1 MRRSCL
7 SAIVLA
13 AGLAVSASTALAA
26 PLAPVFTYQ
35 GEIQRAGAPYT
46 GTADVRF
53 TLFDDAVAG
62 AQVGATQTVNNV
74 NVSNGVFTVNLDF
87 GGAAWATGEARYMLI
102 EVRTPS
108 GGGAF
113 TALSPRQPVTA
124 TPYAINALSGA
135 APFLVKPQGSSA
147 QVLIAPN
154 SFNQVQQFNSAG
166 ANVGGLGL
174 NGTGSLLRMQNGTG
188 SSTVLAGTSGDESGF
203 IEQYT
208 DTGAM
213 AILFEAESPAYGQ
226 AGYMRLA
233 GTATG
238 TSGGVI
244 EVTDNDFVTTLVAKG
259 GTSGQGATFSLFDPT
274 DGTESLR
281 MFGETAV
288 PGGSIYTFDENGS
301 TEWVLEPDFSGNGA
315 FMLLNNPDGG
325 VLYMESDLAGDP
337 AISLFGSASSFFVG
351 GASTGNDAVQLT
363 GNAVSSAEMLNEPG
377 IANVQGGFIA
387 IPTSPSSVMS
397 RSITVPAAGFVVAL
411 LDGDTGASH
420 VAGSG
425 NSSVSW
431 YIDDVAGGT
440 GSGEDD
446 MLWFLPSASP
456 TGTYDF
462 ATSSH
467 AVFAVPGP
475 GTYTYHVNMDRSAN
489 LVTAFLFDGQ
499 FTLMYFPTAYGTT
512 DPSLTGP
519 TMRGTPTGNSG
530 MAIRGPQTP
539 AEIAAERAQSQGSN
553 MARVQAEMA
562 AMRAEMAELRAM
574 MANNPNIKAMNAKD
588 APKAT
593 KAPAGAPESNSVPV
607 ADAGEVD
614 APAGGQ

>member
-26 PLAPVFTYQ
+26 PLAPAFTYQ
-35 GEIQRAGAPYT
+35 GEIQRAGSPYS

-74 NVSNGVFTVNLDF
+74 SVSNGVFTVNLDF
-87 GGAAWATGEARYMLI
+87 GGAAWATGEARYMRI

-108 GGGAF
+108 GAGAF

-135 APFLVKPQGSSA
+135 APFLVKPEGSPA
-147 QVLIAPN
+147 QVLISPGAGT
-154 SFNQVQQFNSAG
+154 QVQQFNSAG
-166 ANVGGLGL
+166 TSVGGLGI
-174 NGTGSLLRMQNGTG
+174 NGLGSILRTQNGAGGTA
-188 SSTVLAGTSGDESGF
+188 VLAGTSVDDSGF

-213 AILFEAESPAYGQ
+213 AILFEAESFDYGQ

-233 GTATG
+233 GTPTG

-244 EVTDNDFVTTLVAKG
+244 QVTDNDFITTFLAKG
-259 GTSGQGATFSLFDPT
+259 GASGSGASVSLFDPT
-274 DGTESLR
+274 DGAEVLR

-288 PGGSIYTFDENGS
+288 PGGSIYTYDENGDI
-301 TEWVLEPDFSGNGA
+301 EWVLEPDFSGDGA
-315 FMLLNNPDGG
+315 FMQFAGANGA
-325 VLYMESDLAGDP
+325 LYMESSAGDSP
-337 AISLFGSASSFFVG
+337 ALNMFGTGSSFSMSSANVG
-351 GASTGNDAVQLT
+351 DSAVQMSGDAVNSL
-363 GNAVSSAEMLNEPG
+363 EMLNEPG
-377 IANVQGGFIA
+377 IANGQAGFIA
-387 IPTSPSSVMS
+387 LTTANTSVMS
-397 RSITVPAAGFVVAL
+397 RSITVPAAGFVVAIF
-411 LDGDTGASH
+411 DGDTGADH
-420 VAGSG
+420 VAGAG
-425 NSSVSW
+425 SSLVAW
-431 YIDDVAGGT
+431 IIDDVAGGF

-446 MLWFLPSASP
+446 MLWYQPSGLP

-467 AVFAVPGP
+467 AVFAVPAA
-475 GTYTYHVNMDRSAN
+475 GTYTYHVNMYRSTNPAS
-489 LVTAFLFDGQ
+489 AFLYDGQ

-519 TMRGTPTGNSG
+519 TMRGTPTGNTG
-530 MAIRGPQTP
+530 VPIRGPQTP

-574 MANNPNIKAMNAKD
+574 MASNPNVKAKAGSDAAK
-588 APKAT
+588 ARQ
-593 KAPAGAPESNSVPV
+593 APAAVEESNMVPV

>member
-154 SFNQVQQFNSAG
+154 SVTQIQQFNFTG
-166 ANVGGLGL
+166 TPVGGLGI
-174 NGTGSLLRMQNGTG
+174 NGSGSILRTQNGSG
-188 SSTVLAGTSGDESGF
+188 VPTVLAGTSADESGF

-208 DTGAM
+208 DTGSM
-213 AILFEAESPAYGQ
+213 AILFEAESPEYGQ

-233 GTATG
+233 GTAAG
-238 TSGGVI
+238 VSGGVI
-244 EVTDNDFVTTLVAKG
+244 EVTDNDFTSTLIATG
-259 GTSGQGATFSLFDPT
+259 GASGQGARISLFDPT

-337 AISLFGSASSFFVG
+337 AISLFGTTSSFFVG
-351 GASTGNDAVQLT
+351 GASVGNDSLQVSTDAI
-363 GNAVSSAEMLNEPG
+363 SSAEMFNEPG
-377 IANVQGGFIA
+377 IANTQGGFIA
-387 IPTSPSSVMS
+387 IPTSMTSLLS
-397 RSITVPAAGFVVAL
+397 RSITVPAAGFVVVL
-411 LDGDTGASH
+411 FNGDASATH
-420 VAGSG
+420 VSGSGSGLVEWVIDDVSGGFGSG
-425 NSSVSW
+425 N
-431 YIDDVAGGT
+431 
-440 GSGEDD
+440 DD
-446 MLWFLPSASP
+446 MLWLIPSGS
-456 TGTYDF
+456 TSGLYDF
-462 ATSSH
+462 SVASH
-467 AVFAVPGP
+467 AVFAVPSA
-475 GTYTYHVNMDRSAN
+475 GTYTYHVNMSRSSN
-489 LVTAFLFDGQ
+489 LTSSNLFDGQ
-499 FTLMYFPTAYGTT
+499 MTLMYFPTAYGTT
-512 DPSLTGP
+512 VPSLTGP